1 MYQLVINSNDTEKAI
16 FVAEDRRL
24 VELLRQ
30 RHARSL
36 SEGEAIIRD
45 FKPQKEKK

>member
-1 MYQLVINSNDTEKAI
+1 MYQLVIERNGVERPVY
-16 FVAEDRRL
+16 VAEDRRMI
-24 VELLRQ
+24 ELLRQ

-45 FKPQKEKK
+45 FEPKKGKK